1 MLLGARAALAVRCAA
16 RGARALCSGAELHPA
31 VIRRVAALDTL
42 NSKQNELEVDH
53 LQKLRA
59 LEAALLEKSA
69 EVQKRRHAITSGAS
83 EPTDDEISASSLI
96 EAPSADE
103 IAAAADSAPSGVPQ
117 FWEKAMRNCEG
128 LHPEA
133 LYEVTGGE
141 GDHQIITERDW
152 SVLAHRSNVEVAE
165 WTPPIP
171 QVPLPTRTHCA
182 RADWPTR

>member
-42 NSKQNELEVDH
+42 NSKQNELEVEH
-53 LQKLRA
+53 LKMLRA
-59 LEAALLEKSA
+59 LEAVLLQKSA

-83 EPTDDEISASSLI
+83 EPTDDEVSASSLV

-128 LHPEA
+128 LLPEA
-133 LYEVTGGE
+133 LYETETGDGH
-141 GDHQIITERDW
+141 DIITVRDW
-152 SVLAHRSNVEVAE
+152 SVLAHLANVEVSE

-171 QVPLPTRTHCA
+171 QVTLSTHCA
-182 RADWPTR
+182 RAD